1 MRCTVNGETQEL
13 PDDLTVSG
21 LIARLG
27 LSDSICAAEIDK
39 ELVPKRERDT
49 RVIRAGESIE
59 IVTLVGGG

>member
-1 MRCTVNGETQEL
+1 MRCTVNGETQDL

-39 ELVPKRERDT
+39 ELVPKRQRDT
-49 RVIRAGESIE
+49 RVLRDGESIE